1 MRLYSFQCFYFA
13 GIHAGIQTAHSVAE
27 IAVKY
32 QNPKSDTDKVAAHN
46 FHLWAQ
52 DHKTIIV
59 KNGGMAGDLRN
70 LIELLELEDNP
81 HPWAYFKES
90 EYAADG
96 CLTNVSLVVP
106 TNIWMLA
113 DALRRPGN
121 YTIRLGNEVYAVMD
135 LDTGEYVD
143 MGEEDGGALYR
154 EHGCF
159 SLAQSTIHHYIY
171 NKGTLPKSPNM
182 GPDQN
187 RAYVKISEFN
197 YSLIKHM
204 NKCGLM

>member
-96 CLTNVSLVVP
+96 CLTNVSIVVP
-106 TNIWMLA
+106 SLVWQLA
-113 DALRRPGN
+113 DAIRSKGN
-121 YTIRLGNEVYAVMD
+121 YTMSLGGKTYAVYE
-135 LDTGEYVD
+135 LDTGTFAD
-143 MGEEDGGALYR
+143 LGEEDGGYSYR
-154 EHGCF
+154 EYG
-159 SLAQSTIHHYIY
+159 SYSPVQSYTHHFIY
-171 NKGTLPKSPNM
+171 NKKLPATPM
-182 GPDQN
+182 GPNNPTFMEVSAFDM
-187 RAYVKISEFN
+187 E
-197 YSLIKHM
+197 LIKRM